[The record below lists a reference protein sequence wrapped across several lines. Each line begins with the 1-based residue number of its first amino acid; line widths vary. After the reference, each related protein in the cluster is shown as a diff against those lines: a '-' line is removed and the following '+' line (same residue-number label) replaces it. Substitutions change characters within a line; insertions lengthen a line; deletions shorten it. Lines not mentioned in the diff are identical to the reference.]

1 MRNLAQI
8 LCVIAIGLGAGMFS
22 VGHYLE
28 PPLPGINPAELA
40 HYWSRSEQVHITASV
55 LRGLGVCFL
64 TTGILGIVVPWIN
77 VILFSTSERPTAAT
91 PPPPVPPTS

>member
-1 MRNLAQI
+1 MRNSAQI

-28 PPLPGINPAELA
+28 PPLAGINPAELA
-40 HYWSRSEQVHITASV
+40 QYQIRSEEVHITASV

-64 TTGILGIVVPWIN
+64 TTGILGIVIPWIN
-77 VILFSTSERPTAAT
+77 VILFPTSERPTAAT
-91 PPPPVPPTS
+91 PPPPAPPAN